1 MRLDLLAALSGAMI
15 AVQARVNGELSHQL
29 NNGLQAAFVSFG
41 SGLLI
46 ILLITPFSSQIKE
59 GIVNLRAAV
68 KNKEI
73 ARWKLL
79 AGALGGSFVA
89 IQTQIVPLIGVAIY
103 SVASIAG
110 QTAMSLIVD
119 RIGLTGGGKKL
130 ISPRRVLAAVLT
142 VIAVLV
148 SVWDRIDANNLSM
161 FAVTAGGI
169 AGAIVGVQ
177 RALNGQINEY
187 SHQSFTTSLLNFITG
202 TSFLMILIAIGLV
215 IGRNEL
221 SPLPSN
227 PWWIY
232 TGGVIGVIYIAFTS
246 TIVQHLGVLTFT
258 LFSVGG
264 QLVGSLV
271 IDLVS
276 PTKGVSVSAY
286 LVTGI
291 FMTYAGVIGVIYIA
305 FISTIVQHLGVL
317 TFTLFSVG
325 GQLISSLIIDFV
337 SPTNGVRVSY
347 YLITGIAMTYLGVIA
362 GGVGS
367 SRVKK
372 PQKQ

>member
-1 MRLDLLAALSGAMI
+1 MRLDFLAALSGVMI
-15 AVQARVNGELSHQL
+15 AMQARVNGELSHRL
-29 NNGLQAAFVSFG
+29 DNGLQAALVSFG

-46 ILLITPFSSQIKE
+46 IALITPFSSQIKD
-59 GIVNLRAAV
+59 GIKNLRGAITR
-68 KNKEI
+68 KEI
-73 ARWKLL
+73 ARWKMF

-110 QTAMSLIVD
+110 QTAMSLVVD

-130 ISPRRVLAAVLT
+130 ISLRRLLAAFLT
-142 VIAVLV
+142 VLAVLV
-148 SVWDRIDANNLSM
+148 SVWDRLDANNLSM
-161 FAVTAGGI
+161 FAVTAAGI

-177 RALNGQINEY
+177 RALNGEINEY
-187 SHQSFTTSLLNFITG
+187 SHQSFTTSLLNFIMG
-202 TSFLMILIAIGLV
+202 TSFLLLLIIGGII
-215 IGRNEL
+215 IGKSHL
-221 SPLPSN
+221 TPLPLG

-232 TGGVIGVIYIAFTS
+232 TGGTIGVIYIAFTS

-264 QLVGSLV
+264 QLVGSLI

-276 PTKGVSVSAY
+276 PTDGVSVSAY

-291 FMTYAGVIGVIYIA
+291 AMTYAGVI
-305 FISTIVQHLGVL
+305 
-317 TFTLFSVG
+317 
-325 GQLISSLIIDFV
+325 
-337 SPTNGVRVSY
+337 
-347 YLITGIAMTYLGVIA
+347 A
-362 GGVGS
+362 GGVSS

-372 PQKQ
+372 PQKL

>member
-15 AVQARVNGELSHQL
+15 ALQARANGELSHRL
-29 NNGLQAAFVSFG
+29 DNGLQAALVSFS

-46 ILLITPFSSQIKE
+46 ILLITPFSPHIKE
-59 GIVNLRAAV
+59 GIKNLRTAV
-68 KNKEI
+68 ANKEI
-73 ARWKLL
+73 ARWKLF

-110 QTAMSLIVD
+110 QTAMSLVVD

-130 ISPRRVLAAVLT
+130 ISPRRVIAAVLT
-142 VIAVLV
+142 VLAVLV

-161 FAVTAGGI
+161 LAVTAGCI
-169 AGAIVGVQ
+169 AGAVVGVQ
-177 RALNGQINEY
+177 RALNGQINEH

-202 TSFLMILIAIGLV
+202 TTFLVILILV
-215 IGRNEL
+215 GVALGKNEL
-221 SPLPSN
+221 SPLPAG

-264 QLVGSLV
+264 QLAASLV

-276 PTKGVSVSAY
+276 PTDGVNVSAY
-286 LVTGI
+286 L
-291 FMTYAGVIGVIYIA
+291 
-305 FISTIVQHLGVL
+305 
-317 TFTLFSVG
+317 
-325 GQLISSLIIDFV
+325 
-337 SPTNGVRVSY
+337 
-347 YLITGIAMTYLGVIA
+347 ITGLAMTYIGVIA
-362 GGVGS
+362 GGVS
-367 SRVKK
+367 NLRVKK

>member
-1 MRLDLLAALSGAMI
+1 MRLDFLAALSGAMI
-15 AVQARVNGELSHQL
+15 ALQARANGELSYRL
-29 NNGLQAAFVSFG
+29 DNGLQAALVSFS

-46 ILLITPFSSQIKE
+46 ILLITPFSPHIKE
-59 GIVNLRAAV
+59 GIRNLRGAISR
-68 KNKEI
+68 KEI
-73 ARWKLL
+73 AQWKLF

-110 QTAMSLIVD
+110 QTAMSLVVD

-130 ISPRRVLAAVLT
+130 ISPRRVIAAVLT
-142 VIAVLV
+142 VCAVLV

-161 FAVTAGGI
+161 IAVTAGCI
-169 AGAIVGVQ
+169 AGAVVGVQ
-177 RALNGQINEY
+177 RALNGQINEH

-202 TSFLMILIAIGLV
+202 TTFLVILILV
-215 IGRNEL
+215 GVAVGKNEL
-221 SPLPSN
+221 SPLPAG

-264 QLVGSLV
+264 QLAGSLI

-276 PTKGVSVSAY
+276 PTDGVSVSAY
-286 LVTGI
+286 LVTG
-291 FMTYAGVIGVIYIA
+291 
-305 FISTIVQHLGVL
+305 L
-317 TFTLFSVG
+317 
-325 GQLISSLIIDFV
+325 
-337 SPTNGVRVSY
+337 
-347 YLITGIAMTYLGVIA
+347 AMTYIGVIA
-362 GGVGS
+362 GGVGNL
-367 SRVKK
+367 RVKK
-372 PQKQ
+372 PQRQ

>member
-15 AVQARVNGELSHQL
+15 ALQARANGELSHRL
-29 NNGLQAAFVSFG
+29 DNGLQAALVSFG
-41 SGLLI
+41 SGLMI
-46 ILLITPFSSQIKE
+46 ILIITPFSSHIKD
-59 GIVNLRAAV
+59 GIKNLRSAV
-68 KNKEI
+68 ANKEI
-73 ARWKLL
+73 ARWKLF

-130 ISPRRVLAAVLT
+130 ITPRRVIAAVLT
-142 VIAVLV
+142 VVAVLV

-161 FAVTAGGI
+161 LAVTAGCI
-169 AGAIVGVQ
+169 AGAVVGVQ
-177 RALNGQINEY
+177 RALNGQINEH

-202 TSFLMILIAIGLV
+202 TTFLVILILIGVAL
-215 IGRNEL
+215 GKNEL
-221 SPLPSN
+221 SPLPAG

-264 QLVGSLV
+264 QLAGSLI

-276 PTKGVSVSAY
+276 PTDGVSVSAY
-286 LVTGI
+286 L
-291 FMTYAGVIGVIYIA
+291 
-305 FISTIVQHLGVL
+305 
-317 TFTLFSVG
+317 
-325 GQLISSLIIDFV
+325 
-337 SPTNGVRVSY
+337 
-347 YLITGIAMTYLGVIA
+347 ITGLAMTYIGVIA
-362 GGVGS
+362 GGVS
-367 SRVKK
+367 SLRVKK
-372 PQKQ
+372 PQRR

>member
-1 MRLDLLAALSGAMI
+1 VRLDLLAALSGAMI
-15 AVQARVNGELSHQL
+15 ALQARANGELSHRL
-29 NNGLQAAFVSFG
+29 DNGLQAALVSFS

-46 ILLITPFSSQIKE
+46 ILLITPFSPHIKE
-59 GIVNLRAAV
+59 GLRNLRGAISR
-68 KNKEI
+68 KEI

-110 QTAMSLIVD
+110 QTAMSLVVD

-130 ISPRRVLAAVLT
+130 ISPRRVIAAVLT
-142 VIAVLV
+142 VLAVLV

-161 FAVTAGGI
+161 IAVTAGCV
-169 AGAIVGVQ
+169 AGAVVGVQ
-177 RALNGQINEY
+177 RALNGQINEH

-202 TSFLMILIAIGLV
+202 ATFLVILILV
-215 IGRNEL
+215 GVALGKNEL
-221 SPLPSN
+221 SPLPAG

-264 QLVGSLV
+264 QLAGSLI

-276 PTKGVSVSAY
+276 PTDGVSVSAY
-286 LVTGI
+286 LVTG
-291 FMTYAGVIGVIYIA
+291 
-305 FISTIVQHLGVL
+305 L
-317 TFTLFSVG
+317 
-325 GQLISSLIIDFV
+325 
-337 SPTNGVRVSY
+337 
-347 YLITGIAMTYLGVIA
+347 AMTYIGVIA
-362 GGVGS
+362 GGVGNL
-367 SRVKK
+367 RVKK
-372 PQKQ
+372 PLKQK

>member
-291 FMTYAGVIGVIYIA
+291 FMTYAGVI
-305 FISTIVQHLGVL
+305 
-317 TFTLFSVG
+317 
-325 GQLISSLIIDFV
+325 
-337 SPTNGVRVSY
+337 
-347 YLITGIAMTYLGVIA
+347 A

-372 PQKQ
+372 PQKP